1 MAPSQL
7 QLHLPLL
14 LQHLALLP
22 HLPPL
27 HPSLQ
32 LLQ

>member
-1 MAPSQL
+1 MAQSPSPQ
-7 QLHLPLL
+7 
-14 LQHLALLP
+14 QHLLPPQHLVLLP